1 MNLVSPLIYNG
12 QPLRGYGVDS
22 DTGDIYSTRRSKHPH
37 KLAWNH
43 RNKRSLKDS
52 YPCMRFSSKTVFP
65 DHHSNGL
72 TINVHILI
80 HETLNP
86 LPVPPGVS
94 DKEWKRTPVSVKQAM
109 RGSWMVNHIDHNRL
123 NYHPS
128 NLEWVFGARENA
140 QRAKAHYSE
149 G

>member
-22 DTGDIYSTRRSKHPH
+22 DTGDIYSTRRSSTPH

-43 RNKRSLKDS
+43 RNKHNFKAS
-52 YPCMRFSSKTVFP
+52 YPCMRFQSKTNFP
-65 DHHSNGL
+65 DHYGNGL
-72 TINVHILI
+72 TINMHILI
-80 HETLNP
+80 HETLVP
-86 LPVPPGVS
+86 LPTPPGVT
-94 DKEWKRTPVSVKQAM
+94 DAEWKRTPTSVKRAM